1 MESEETLNN
10 TKQNT
15 LKIGMKFATCH
26 DVLKTKE

>member
-10 TKQNT
+10 TKST